1 MYTRC
6 PKCSTC
12 FRVTD
17 RHLAIAKGKVR
28 CGQCKLVFNAP
39 DNAIDDL
46 PAKQNSA
53 ATNIKPDSP
62 VKPTT
67 KAEIKKPPTS
77 VAETKIT
84 AAKATIAKT
93 KTSKPASKIKPHSPK
108 VETTSFEA
116 AATMVADAE
125 SIVSKNKTVKSQEPI
140 IEKPVTE
147 TTAANTPVKKTAQYD
162 ANATLIAETGI
173 LNKHNLDSIDLDA
186 SSEHQHSFGDNDDD
200 LFDDSFDLDAA
211 INELDQAATDEAHD
225 IDVEDE
231 PIPVEAKEDL
241 SEDNS
246 SGGVFTTDAYDA
258 TSAESVADILSE
270 MEGQLSLDIP
280 EPENNDKYDA
290 NDEFEFIQLD
300 DEREALTTGNN
311 TKSEEETN
319 EETLKNHFDFN
330 DVLDEIEELE
340 DELKND
346 ASENESIVEETV
358 DAEELF
364 DHLDISDFEESEIE
378 EDIILDDSHSQNIG
392 QHNADDENDIPFQLR
407 KDLEGLQ
414 TTPQRRIHPLF
425 KFTFIIILFA
435 LSFSQLAYFRAHE
448 LVNLIPSSQP
458 LLEQFCEAVN
468 CHYSGPRDTKKI
480 QLISRD
486 VRLHPKAK
494 KALLISAAMI
504 NNAPFAQPYPD
515 IHVRLS
521 DISGNVVAERIFN
534 AKTYMGKLSNPFLL
548 MKSKT
553 PVHINF
559 EVVDPGRDAIN
570 FEFTFL

>member
-28 CGQCKLVFNAP
+28 CGKCQFVFNAP
-39 DNAIDDL
+39 ENAIDDL
-46 PAKQNSA
+46 PTNTNST
-53 ATNIKPDSP
+53 ATRA
-62 VKPTT
+62 KPTPAIT
-67 KAEIKKPPTS
+67 PTKKAEIKNRVNPVQEPKVATTKANIAEEKNRKP
-77 VAETKIT
+77 AETIKPRKPKIKT
-84 AAKATIAKT
+84 PVFEANATI
-93 KTSKPASKIKPHSPK
+93 
-108 VETTSFEA
+108 
-116 AATMVADAE
+116 VADAK
-125 SIVSKNKTVKSQEPI
+125 SIIPENKDV
-140 IEKPVTE
+140 KPVIEAPIVKTPLFN
-147 TTAANTPVKKTAQYD
+147 ANT
-162 ANATLIAETGI
+162 TLIAETGI
-173 LNKHNLDSIDLDA
+173 LNKDSHDSIELDA
-186 SSEHQHSFGDNDDD
+186 SSEHIHSFGDNNDDS
-200 LFDDSFDLDAA
+200 FDDSFDLNAA
-211 INELDQAATDEAHD
+211 IDELDEAAENEEHITVPEK
-225 IDVEDE
+225 E
-231 PIPVEAKEDL
+231 PTTTKSKKDIPVKNNNND
-241 SEDNS
+241 
-246 SGGVFTTDAYDA
+246 VFTTDAYDA
-258 TSAESVADILSE
+258 TSAASVADIISE

-300 DEREALTTGNN
+300 DEREALTTEN
-311 TKSEEETN
+311 KEETN
-319 EETLKNHFDFN
+319 DETLRNHFDFN
-330 DVLDEIEELE
+330 DELE
-340 DELKND
+340 EPDKLESEHF
-346 ASENESIVEETV
+346 ASESVTEESVEA
-358 DAEELF
+358 DELF
-364 DHLDISDFEESEIE
+364 DHIDTSDFEEREIE
-378 EDIILDDSHSQNIG
+378 EDIILDESLSQNIG
-392 QHNADDENDIPFQLR
+392 QHNADDENDIPYQLR
-407 KDLEGLQ
+407 NDIERLQ
-414 TTPQRRIHPLF
+414 TTPQRRLHPLF

-458 LLEQFCEAVN
+458 LLERFCEAVS

-504 NNAPFAQPYPD
+504 NNANFAQPYPD

-559 EVVDPGRDAIN
+559 EVVDPGKDAIN